1 MQYLI
6 YRIKYSF
13 FDYFNY
19 SKFYFLFYFQIR
31 YKKRINKDMN
41 IKKKMLERTVA
52 RQVFIFSY
60 HNTSA
65 DLNTSLLF
73 GSAINREN
81 RDETIRY
88 I

>member
-1 MQYLI
+1 
-6 YRIKYSF
+6 
-13 FDYFNY
+13 
-19 SKFYFLFYFQIR
+19 
-31 YKKRINKDMN
+31 MN

-81 RDETIRY
+81 RDDTNKKS
-88 I
+88 

>member
-1 MQYLI
+1 MAILLTFLTNLTLT
-6 YRIKYSF
+6 SF
-13 FDYFNY
+13 ICGFILELDIN
-19 SKFYFLFYFQIR
+19 I
-31 YKKRINKDMN
+31 RINKDMN

-81 RDETIRY
+81 RDE
-88 I
+88 

>member
-1 MQYLI
+1 
-6 YRIKYSF
+6 
-13 FDYFNY
+13 
-19 SKFYFLFYFQIR
+19 
-31 YKKRINKDMN
+31 MN

-73 GSAINREN
+73 GSATNREN
-81 RDETIRY
+81 RDE
-88 I
+88 

>member
-1 MQYLI
+1 M
-6 YRIKYSF
+6 
-13 FDYFNY
+13 N
-19 SKFYFLFYFQIR
+19 
-31 YKKRINKDMN
+31 INKKIYN
-41 IKKKMLERTVA
+41 ERVA

-81 RDETIRY
+81 RDETTRY

>member
-1 MQYLI
+1 M
-6 YRIKYSF
+6 
-13 FDYFNY
+13 
-19 SKFYFLFYFQIR
+19 FYFQIR

-60 HNTSA
+60 HNTLGDLSA
-65 DLNTSLLF
+65 SLSF
-73 GSAINREN
+73 GSPTNREN

>member
-1 MQYLI
+1 M
-6 YRIKYSF
+6 
-13 FDYFNY
+13 N
-19 SKFYFLFYFQIR
+19 
-31 YKKRINKDMN
+31 INKKYVREIMFR
-41 IKKKMLERTVA
+41 KK
-52 RQVFIFSY
+52 QVFIFSY

-81 RDETIRY
+81 RDEATRY

>member
-1 MQYLI
+1 MAILLAFLTNLTLT
-6 YRIKYSF
+6 SF
-13 FDYFNY
+13 ICGFILELDIN
-19 SKFYFLFYFQIR
+19 I
-31 YKKRINKDMN
+31 RINKDMN

-60 HNTSA
+60 HNTSG
-65 DLNTSLLF
+65 DLSASLSF
-73 GSAINREN
+73 GSPTNREN